1 MEISHVV
8 LGSGAIGRAVMQ
20 QLILQGERVRMVN
33 RSGVMDE
40 LPSGVELV
48 KADLFDPAAVRAVC
62 RGAAVVYQAAQ
73 PVYTKWPELFPPLQ
87 KSILDGLSGSKSKL
101 VIADNMYL
109 YGPSGAQPMTE
120 STPANTVTRKGMTR
134 RQMSLDA
141 LDAHRAG
148 RVRVA
153 IGRGSDYFGPWGR
166 NSAVMGQRTFYP
178 LLTDRPAQL
187 LGDPELPHTVTYVRD
202 FGKALVLLGERDKSD
217 GEVWHVPN
225 DRPTLTQSEM
235 VKMVARSLGVKAK
248 QYANGK
254 MMMVLAGLLLPQAK
268 EMVEMMYQFSLPFV
282 VDSGKFERAFE
293 VRATP
298 MDQAIEETIAW
309 YSDHPPLS

>member
-8 LGSGAIGRAVMQ
+8 LGSGAIGRAVTE
-20 QLILQGERVRMVN
+20 QLILQGERVRVVN
-33 RSGVMDE
+33 QSGVMDE

-48 KADLFDPAAVRAVC
+48 KADLFDSAAVKAVC
-62 RGAAVVYQAAQ
+62 RGASVVYQAAQ
-73 PVYTKWPELFPPLQ
+73 PVYTRWPELFPPLQ
-87 KSILDGLSGSKSKL
+87 QSILDGLTGSSSRL

-109 YGPSGAQPMTE
+109 YGPCGSQPMTE
-120 STPANTVTRKGMTR
+120 STPALAVTKKGMTR

-141 LDAHRAG
+141 LAAHRAG

-178 LLTDRPAQL
+178 LLTGRPAQL
-187 LGDPELPHTVTYVRD
+187 LGNPELPHTVTYVRD
-202 FGKALVLLGERDKSD
+202 FGKALVILGAQDKSD

-225 DRPTLTQSEM
+225 DRPSVTQKEM
-235 VKMVARSLGVKAK
+235 VTMVARALGVKAK
-248 QYANGK
+248 QYANGR
-254 MMMVLAGLLLPQAK
+254 MMMVIAGLFQPEPR
-268 EMVEMMYQFSLPFV
+268 EMIEMMDQFALPFV
-282 VDSGKFERAFE
+282 VDSGKFERAFGML
-293 VRATP
+293 ATP

-309 YSDHPPLS
+309 YRDHPPLE